1 MSVDRLVLD
10 SVETPD
16 GGRCVDIFRRGDGTF
31 GFEVYRRDAEDLSGW
46 FPIGYFADTP
56 YDTEAKAREAA
67 ARVAPWLSSK

>member
-46 FPIGYFADTP
+46 FPIGGFADTH
-56 YDTEAKAREAA
+56 YETEAKAREAA